1 MAVLFADPGGEYYY
15 SSGISAPGVW
25 SATSGAS
32 LINNAAAGALTT
44 YAISLSGS
52 GSVTKY
58 LAANYVTLIV
68 GGRIYWP
75 SSVTATYNLITVT
88 DGATAQAELS
98 QDASGHLTVTRN
110 GTVLG
115 TSTLA
120 LVTGSGWHYIEFVI
134 TIGPASAG
142 SPNGSAQVY
151 VDNVQWLNLTG
162 VNTKNSSNQ
171 YVNRVSWSRVSSGV
185 NTNWKDMV
193 IIETTGGTIT
203 TRQGDVQ
210 VSAVYPN
217 AAGVNQQFS
226 NTGGATQTASV
237 QDGRSHSGTWPDGD
251 TSYISDSVSGH
262 ISDFAHDTLSAG
274 SILAVVHVSY
284 ARSDVGTANFEQ
296 VALSAGTQHTSAS
309 IAVGGT
315 YNYFFDVMEVDPHTS
330 SAWTV
335 SNFNSA
341 TFGVAIP

>member
-1 MAVLFADPGGEYYY
+1 MAVLFTDPGGEYYF
-15 SSGISAPGVW
+15 SSGILTAIWSSNTGATLINSAP
-25 SATSGAS
+25 
-32 LINNAAAGALTT
+32 AGALTT
-44 YAISLSGS
+44 YAIQ
-52 GSVTKY
+52 
-58 LAANYVTLIV
+58 LAANGFINRTLGANYVTLIV
-68 GGRIYWP
+68 AGRYYVPASAIVAGNY
-75 SSVTATYNLITVT
+75 LIQVQ
-88 DGATAQAELS
+88 DGTTAQADVS
-98 QDASGHLTVTRN
+98 VDASGHLTVTRN

-120 LVTGSGWHYIEFVI
+120 LSAGSGWHYIEFVI

-151 VDNVQWLNLTG
+151 VDNVQWLSLTN
-162 VNTKNSSNQ
+162 VNTKNTANQ
-171 YVNRVSWSRVSSGV
+171 YANKVSFSRAANATSY
-185 NTNWKDMV
+185 WKDVV

-203 TRQGDVQ
+203 TRQGDSQ
-210 VSAVYPN
+210 VSVVYPN
-217 AAGVNQQFS
+217 ASGVNQQFS
-226 NTGGATQTASV
+226 NTGGASQTASV

-315 YNYFFDVMEVDPHTS
+315 YNYFFDVMETDPHTS